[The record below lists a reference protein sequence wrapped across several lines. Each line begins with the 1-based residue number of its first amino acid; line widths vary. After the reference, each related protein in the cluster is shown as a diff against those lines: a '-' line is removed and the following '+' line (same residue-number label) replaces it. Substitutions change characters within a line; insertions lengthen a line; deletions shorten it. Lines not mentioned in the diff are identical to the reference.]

1 MIYKITIKYMP
12 RNNFAKAEVGMSIE
26 ISSKQLSSFFGNYI
40 NPFKVQNN
48 DDIKAIRNA
57 FLNKYGVD
65 LCDEGILNY
74 SSDKYLKCEP
84 LG

>member
-1 MIYKITIKYMP
+1 MIYKITIKHMP

-57 FLNKYGVD
+57 F
-65 LCDEGILNY
+65 I
-74 SSDKYLKCEP
+74 YLDPALEDNGRFHHDIKFTP
-84 LG
+84 QVTDY